1 MNHLI
6 ITFRGIFFSFSAKL
20 CFIFSLKVVHVWSKI
35 SYYLMFHQTWPDTL
49 LGDSLSWGGGVTLQ
63 GSYTDVKQLFQD
75 LDLVQR
81 LQFFPF
87 FTHLSRICTTCLL
100 IISVAHC
107 GCARIQILLY
117 SVVHELF
124 LYNLGDVEHIS
135 KDVSYRGWGAISAIS
150 SSDVH
155 RVPTISFCVA
165 FFSLKLG
172 FYSVQ
177 LINTVPPWPCTHPL
191 HGWVQGVKVFV
202 SFFFSLDEFCAT
214 PLRLPLLTYLTELIN
229 VNTLG
234 WL

>member
-1 MNHLI
+1 M
-6 ITFRGIFFSFSAKL
+6 FFL
-20 CFIFSLKVVHVWSKI
+20 LSLKVVHVWSKI
-35 SYYLMFHQTWPDTL
+35 IYYLMFHQTWPATL
-49 LGDSLSWGGGVTLQ
+49 IGDSLSWGGGVTLQ

-81 LQFFPF
+81 LEFFPF

-117 SVVHELF
+117 SAVHELF

-135 KDVSYRGWGAISAIS
+135 KGVSYWGWGAISAIS

-165 FFSLKLG
+165 FFSSQVG
-172 FYSVQ
+172 F
-177 LINTVPPWPCTHPL
+177 L
-191 HGWVQGVKVFV
+191 
-202 SFFFSLDEFCAT
+202 FC
-214 PLRLPLLTYLTELIN
+214 P
-229 VNTLG
+229 VN
-234 WL
+234 